1 MKKTNLKKSIVAAS
15 VAAGIAGGLVAG
27 LALGVPGFAGAQAN
41 NSPLNVQGSSA
52 TLAKS
57 AVVTLSDTIQVPSVG
72 ASSTGVKEK
81 GPKLETVAK
90 VLGVTAEELKTELA
104 TKSLA
109 DVAAAKGVDIAKVTD
124 ALVAEFKAHLDEEV
138 ASGEH
143 TQAEADAKL
152 AEFKTR
158 VTDMVNNVRPARG
171 PEGRGHGGPG
181 KGGPKLEAAAKV
193 LGVTAEELKTEL
205 ATKSLADVAKAKGVD
220 ITKVTDA
227 LVAEFKVHL
236 DEEVASGKH
245 TQAEADAKLAEFT
258 TRVADMVNTVR
269 PAGSPEG
276 RGHGGRGKGGPK
288 LEAAATVLGV
298 TAEELKTE
306 LATKSLADVAKA
318 KGVDITKVTDALVA
332 EFKAHLDEEVASGE
346 HTQVEA
352 DAKLAEFTTRVADMV
367 NTVRPAGSPEGR
379 GHEGRGPRGHGG
391 PGMGRGMGH
400 GPDADGEAMPGAP
413 AMQGSVTVAPSNNA

>member
-41 NSPLNVQGSSA
+41 NSQLNVQGSSA
-52 TLAKS
+52 ALAKS

-72 ASSTGVKEK
+72 ASSTGAKEK
-81 GPKLETVAK
+81 GPKLESVAK

-104 TKSLA
+104 TKSIA
-109 DVAAAKGVDIAKVTD
+109 DVAKAKGVDIAKVTDALVAEFKAHLDEEVASGEHTQAEADAKLAEFTTRVTDMVNNVRPAGGPEGRGHGGPGKGGPKLEVAAKVLGMTAEELKTELATKSIADIAKAKGIDVTKVTD

-171 PEGRGHGGPG
+171 PEGRGHGGP
-181 KGGPKLEAAAKV
+181 KLEAAAKV

-205 ATKSLADVAKAKGVD
+205 ATKSLADIAKAKGID
-220 ITKVTDA
+220 IAKVTDA
-227 LVAEFKVHL
+227 LIAEFKAHL
-236 DEEVASGKH
+236 DEEVASGEH

-258 TRVADMVNTVR
+258 TRVADMVNNVR
-269 PAGSPEG
+269 PARGPEG
-276 RGHGGRGKGGPK
+276 RG
-288 LEAAATVLGV
+288 
-298 TAEELKTE
+298 
-306 LATKSLADVAKA
+306 
-318 KGVDITKVTDALVA
+318 
-332 EFKAHLDEEVASGE
+332 
-346 HTQVEA
+346 Q
-352 DAKLAEFTTRVADMV
+352 
-367 NTVRPAGSPEGR
+367 
-379 GHEGRGPRGHGG
+379 EGRGPRGHGG
-391 PGMGRGMGH
+391 PGMGH
-400 GPDADGEAMPGAP
+400 GPDDGDAMPGTP
-413 AMQGSVTVAPSNNA
+413 ALQGSVTVTPSNNA